1 MVFTLYSQVP
11 EGFRYQATV
20 RNDAG
25 HAIADQ
31 AVSFHFAILKGD
43 PSGFAV
49 YEENHFV
56 TSDPYGGVAL
66 VIGNG
71 TDKTGSFV
79 SIDWSADSYYLNI
92 GLDTLGGLAFKN
104 MGTSRFLSVPYALHA
119 KTSADKFSGD
129 YQDLVN
135 KPLTDGSETKIDA
148 GVNIS
153 LSGSGTSGD
162 PYIINSETGLEG
174 GENIIVT
181 GSGTDADPYV
191 INSET
196 SIEAGD
202 NMIISGS
209 GTGTDPYIVSE
220 RRHYIGEHYGGG
232 IVFYVYD
239 NGRHGLIAA
248 PSDLDPGI
256 EWYNGTK
263 RYTNTT
269 GEGLFAGAMNTTLII
284 ALQTND
290 NPYGNFAAKVC
301 ADYSVTV
308 GNIKYGDWYLPSKYE
323 LGLLYNASTQIG
335 GFEDNYYWSS
345 TEFSSITAW
354 GMDFAIGVHEN
365 LDKSTTHC
373 VRAIRAF

>member
-1 MVFTLYSQVP
+1 MKQILLFLLSLNMVFTLYSQVP

-25 HAIADQ
+25 NAITDQ
-31 AVSFHFAILKGD
+31 NVSFHFAILKGD
-43 PSGFAV
+43 PSGLAV

-71 TDKTGSFV
+71 TDKTGSFAT
-79 SIDWSADSYYLNI
+79 IDWSADSYYLNI
-92 GLDTLGGLAFKN
+92 GLDTLGGLDFRN

-162 PYIINSETGLEG
+162 PYIINSETSL
-174 GENIIVT
+174 
-181 GSGTDADPYV
+181 
-191 INSET
+191 
-196 SIEAGD
+196 EAGD
-202 NMIISGS
+202 NMIVSGS
-209 GTGTDPYIVSE
+209 GTGEDPYIISE
-220 RRHYIGEHYGGG
+220 RKHYIGEHYGGG
-232 IVFYVYD
+232 TVFYVYD

-248 PSDLDPGI
+248 PADLDPGI

-269 GEGLFAGAMNTTLII
+269 GEGLFAGAMNTILII

-308 GNIKYGDWYLPSKYE
+308 DNIKYGDWYLPSKYE

-354 GMDFAIGVHEN
+354 GVDFAIGVHEN
-365 LDKSTTHC
+365 LDKGKAYC